1 MQGAKVNGK
10 IVPLEYQL
18 QNGDIVEIIT
28 SSAVHGPSLDWLKI
42 VKTGQ
47 ARNKINAWFK
57 KENREQNIVLG
68 KDMLEKELKRQGLSA
83 LNLNSDEYIAKMVKR
98 YGYTSEEDLFANLG
112 YGGLNLTN
120 LINKLKDEYKKV
132 NAKSEPIVNI
142 PSEVPSQKSDR
153 KKGSEGI
160 IVKGIENCLIRYSK
174 CCSPVPGDSIIGYIT
189 RGRGVSIHRQDCIN
203 IATMYKDESEKAR
216 LIDVSWVNAPST
228 SYLTKL
234 KIVCADRDGLVLEVA
249 NMVNETKV
257 TLKSLNARSTKD
269 GLGIVEISVEVTST
283 EQLKV
288 LTKKLNTLKDVIEV
302 TRNN

>member
-1 MQGAKVNGK
+1 
-10 IVPLEYQL
+10 
-18 QNGDIVEIIT
+18 
-28 SSAVHGPSLDWLKI
+28 
-42 VKTGQ
+42 
-47 ARNKINAWFK
+47 
-57 KENREQNIVLG
+57 
-68 KDMLEKELKRQGLSA
+68 
-83 LNLNSDEYIAKMVKR
+83 
-98 YGYTSEEDLFANLG
+98 
-112 YGGLNLTN
+112 
-120 LINKLKDEYKKV
+120 
-132 NAKSEPIVNI
+132 
-142 PSEVPSQKSDR
+142 
-153 KKGSEGI
+153 
-160 IVKGIENCLIRYSK
+160 
-174 CCSPVPGDSIIGYIT
+174 
-189 RGRGVSIHRQDCIN
+189 
-203 IATMYKDESEKAR
+203 MYKDESEKAR